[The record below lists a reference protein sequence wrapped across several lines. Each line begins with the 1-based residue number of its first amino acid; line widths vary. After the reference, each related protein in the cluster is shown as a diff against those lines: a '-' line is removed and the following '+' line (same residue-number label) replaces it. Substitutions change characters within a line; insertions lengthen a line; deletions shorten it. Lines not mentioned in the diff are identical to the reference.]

1 MDMPWNP
8 DRYHQFQTQ
17 RSAPFYDLLKLVDV
31 RKDLRVVDLGCGTGN
46 LTRELADM
54 LPGSTVVGIDSS
66 PQMLARTDE
75 IVRDRLRFEQ
85 GDQAEL
91 QGQWDLIF
99 TNAALQ
105 WSDDH
110 VELIPYLFDK
120 LAPNG
125 QLLVQVPSNHG
136 GPSHRIIREV
146 AGREP
151 FRTTLDGWTR
161 QSLVLS
167 LEEYAGLLFHCEANE
182 IVVFEKIYPHVL
194 ENSQAVLEWIS
205 GTALVPYFERLG
217 PLKDQFIEVLR
228 NELGAVM
235 PGSPVFYP
243 FRRTLLSGRKA
254 K

>member
-17 RSAPFYDLLKLVDV
+17 RSAPFYDLLNLVDV
-31 RKDLRVVDLGCGTGN
+31 RKNLRVVDLGCGTGN
-46 LTRELADM
+46 LTRELADL
-54 LPGSTVVGIDSS
+54 LPDSDVVGIDSS
-66 PQMLARTDE
+66 PQMLARANE
-75 IVRDRLRFEQ
+75 YVRDGLRFEQ
-85 GDQAEL
+85 GDQTEL

-110 VELIPYLFDK
+110 QELIPDLIDK
-120 LAPNG
+120 LAPDG

-151 FRTTLDGWTR
+151 FHTALDGWTR
-161 QSLVLS
+161 QSPVLS
-167 LEEYAGLLFHCEANE
+167 LEEYAGLLFRCDAKE

-194 ENSQAVLEWIS
+194 ENSAAVLEWIS
-205 GTALVPYFERLG
+205 GTALIPYFERLG
-217 PLKDQFIEVLR
+217 PLKDLFIETLR
-228 NELGAVM
+228 RNLHDLM
-235 PGSPVFYP
+235 PDSPVFYP
-243 FRRTLLSGRKA
+243 FRRTLFSGRKGS
-254 K
+254 